1 MTTNTVKFKLGDADD
16 AEGIAELLTR
26 LYGAKLQAQTA
37 SSWSVTPV
45 LQSWTVTDTE
55 VSVTFYPG
63 VIEILGRELTARELL
78 KAAGK
83 SVCH

>member
-1 MTTNTVKFKLGDADD
+1 MTTNTVKFELADADD

-26 LYGAKLQAQTA
+26 LQGAKLRVATPK
-37 SSWSVTPV
+37 SWSVTPV
-45 LQSWTVTDTE
+45 LQGWTVTDKE

-78 KAAGK
+78 KAAGN
-83 SVCH
+83 SVDH